1 MRPSKDRLFSWIHA
15 SSVVV
20 QAHPMKRARQR
31 VDERAFMDESIG
43 ARRRVDKDHRD
54 LNTPMDCAH
63 SISRYRLQLS
73 SRRVRSRKALGTLT
87 SSGCQQGHRAVI
99 VAVVAMGMVQVTIY
113 QIVHV
118 VAVGNGFVA
127 ASRSVDMV

>member
-1 MRPSKDRLFSWIHA
+1 MRPSKDRLFSWLHA

-31 VDERAFMDESIG
+31 VDERAFMGQSIG
-43 ARRRVDKDHRD
+43 ARTRAHKDHRV
-54 LNTPMDCAH
+54 LNTPMGCTD
-63 SISRYRLQLS
+63 SMGLDYQQPS